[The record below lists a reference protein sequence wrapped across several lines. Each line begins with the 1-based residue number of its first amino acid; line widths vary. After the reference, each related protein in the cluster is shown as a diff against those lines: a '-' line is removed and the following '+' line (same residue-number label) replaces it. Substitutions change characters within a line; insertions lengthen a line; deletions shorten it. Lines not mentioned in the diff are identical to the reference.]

1 MPYDTWVIGGIT
13 PNWIVDVD
21 PAPNNVN
28 RRITLHCYAD
38 SQVDLNGADPRSE
51 IEQFEAMLC
60 DSVTNTPL
68 LQGGSKLQV
77 KNGEVITVT
86 DGITTWNRAAIAE
99 VNYNPD
105 LMSQVRMPYDIV
117 LELETTGAGGSVVY
131 VPDYDDYSNIDYYF
145 FYTAG
150 PPEDFDTYD
159 GNPLVKGTELGWME
173 ITEPQNVS
181 RVEIY
186 GCGDELPCYA
196 EVNGV
201 KQYWTY
207 GEAEDGVGVPRL
219 EKLIWILDTP
229 TDTIVINSSEHWEEV
244 NHGFYADYIRLT
256 YE

>member
-1 MPYDTWVIGGIT
+1 MAYDSWVIGGVT

-68 LQGGSKLQV
+68 LQRGSKLQV

>member
-1 MPYDTWVIGGIT
+1 MAYDSWVIGGVT
-13 PNWIVDVD
+13 PKWIVDVD

-28 RRITLHCYAD
+28 RRVTLHCYAD
-38 SQVDLNGADPRSE
+38 SQVDLDGADPRSE

-219 EKLIWILDTP
+219 EKLIWTLDTP
-229 TDTIVINSSEHWEEV
+229 TDVITINSSEHWEEV